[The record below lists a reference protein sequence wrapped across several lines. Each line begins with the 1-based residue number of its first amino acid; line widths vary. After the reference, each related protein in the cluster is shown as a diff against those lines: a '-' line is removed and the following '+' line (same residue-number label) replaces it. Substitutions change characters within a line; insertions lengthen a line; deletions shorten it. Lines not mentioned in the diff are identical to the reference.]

1 MCSGPNSTRARN
13 FLTIT
18 RQVFWL
24 IPIARLGAFPQV
36 QTCSDRKFR
45 VISEF
50 GKRYVLGKI
59 QQRVLP
65 RILTCV
71 PFSAS
76 SGTVAH
82 AGHHIITAQN
92 YKLFPDSPNKSYL
105 GQKRKFFLMNDMQHL
120 VELSGKKKCAR
131 GNRCRDLKATD
142 AGGRCDERS

>member
-24 IPIARLGAFPQV
+24 IPIARLGAFPPKNG
-36 QTCSDRKFR
+36 SDRKFR
-45 VISEF
+45 EF
-50 GKRYVLGKI
+50 GKRHVMGKI

-76 SGTVAH
+76 SGADAH

-105 GQKRKFFLMNDMQHL
+105 GQKRNFFYESHATPSR
-120 VELSGKKKCAR
+120 VEWEEEVCPREPLPR
-131 GNRCRDLKATD
+131 PEV
-142 AGGRCDERS
+142 AGCGWEVR

>member
-24 IPIARLGAFPQV
+24 IPIARLGAFPPKNG
-36 QTCSDRKFR
+36 SDRKFR
-45 VISEF
+45 EF
-50 GKRYVLGKI
+50 GKRHVMGKI

-76 SGTVAH
+76 SGADAH

-105 GQKRKFFLMNDMQHL
+105 GQKRNLFLMNDMQHL

-131 GNRCRDLKATD
+131 GNRCRDLKSQD
-142 AGGRCDERS
+142 AGGRHEERS